1 MERRAII
8 RNLSP
13 DPVIYFTKK
22 KELSVWS
29 GMYKILVSGR
39 ELFMS

>member
-1 MERRAII
+1 MERRVII

-22 KELSVWS
+22 ELSVWS
-29 GMYKILVSGR
+29 GIYKILVSGR